1 MKYLKKLAKAE
12 KKHELLLAVIFIIYL
27 LFDIQTPHIL
37 AKPIDSLTGNIVV
50 VLLAVSMFIY
60 TNHLL
65 GILALVV
72 AYILISRSRSEYIP
86 AINNRHL
93 PSEKK
98 RTSDFN
104 KYNETSP
111 SLESEMVSRMENTQI
126 PPPKS
131 NKEYQP
137 IVGNTH
143 SAETL
148 EN

>member
-72 AYILISRSRSEYIP
+72 AYTLISRSRSEYIP

-93 PSEKK
+93 PSENK

-104 KYNETSP
+104 KYNYILTFIIRS
-111 SLESEMVSRMENTQI
+111 I
-126 PPPKS
+126 
-131 NKEYQP
+131 
-137 IVGNTH
+137 I
-143 SAETL
+143 
-148 EN
+148 